1 MEIGAFAVFLS
12 WMVFLLFI
20 QKVPMIGIYVAMFVD
35 VVSTFAGFIPILAIF
50 VVGFSF
56 AFHILMGNQ
65 VSMRLFAI
73 CRQNYYSTFLHLLLL
88 RRINKMVYWRLII
101 IVRKLLTRVH
111 SIRPKPN

>member
-50 VVGFSF
+50 VVAFSF
-56 AFHILMGNQ
+56 AFHILLGNQ
-65 VSMRLFAI
+65 VRFCKITYVTSNECFHTISTIYPLSMSVEAR
-73 CRQNYYSTFLHLLLL
+73 N
-88 RRINKMVYWRLII
+88 
-101 IVRKLLTRVH
+101 TR
-111 SIRPKPN
+111 